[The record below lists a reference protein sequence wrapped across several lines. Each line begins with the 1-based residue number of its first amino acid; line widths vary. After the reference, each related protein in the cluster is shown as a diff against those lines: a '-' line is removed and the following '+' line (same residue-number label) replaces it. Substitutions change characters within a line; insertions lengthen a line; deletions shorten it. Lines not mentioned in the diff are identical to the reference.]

1 MKNKYSREQW
11 MVLIGACLFQ
21 CAMLGV
27 LINCTGVI
35 FAQIRQE
42 LGFSMS
48 KISVYNTLKNVT
60 TALSAA
66 TVTTFFFRSNKAR
79 FLLVNQFAIIL
90 SFLMITLR
98 AEGLL
103 WYASA
108 VVCGVASCVGSVAV
122 PMLLTRWFPQNAGTA
137 TGIAMAF
144 SGIGGA
150 VCNPLCAKL
159 IDLAGWRWAI
169 VILGAVMLAMTIPGL
184 LLMFRREAADSAGS
198 TSRAVPRAEAG
209 SRQYGIGTVILVCV
223 ILAGGAIGVT
233 FAVNISMFAQS
244 IGYSLSVGASLTTM
258 IMMGN
263 VGGKF
268 LYGFLCDKLGAWKA
282 TMLMFAVTAAALLCF
297 LFAQDK
303 IAVLFG
309 ASLLYG
315 SVYALSVVSVTRCCV
330 SAYGEQDSKQYLGIH
345 TCVNSAVMAGVSLLV
360 GVLFDYA
367 QSFTPVLILTLCSAA
382 CSFSA
387 AAVMLVRS
395 QKRTAQEAL

>member
-1 MKNKYSREQW
+1 MGKKYSRDQM

-27 LINCTGVI
+27 LINCTGVL

-42 LGFSMS
+42 LGFTMS
-48 KISVYNTLKNVT
+48 KISVYNTMKSVA

-66 TVTTFFFRSNKAR
+66 AVTAFFFRSNKAR
-79 FLLVNQFAIIL
+79 FLLVNQLAIIL
-90 SFLMITLR
+90 SFLMITFG
-98 AEGLL
+98 AEGPL

-108 VVCGVASCVGSVAV
+108 VVSGVASCVSSVAV
-122 PMLLTRWFPQNAGTA
+122 PMLLNQWFPENAGTA

-169 VILGAVMLAMTIPGL
+169 VILGAAMLAMTIPGL
-184 LLMFRREAADSAGS
+184 ALMFRREAPNPAVNSRKAAKTDSGKK
-198 TSRAVPRAEAG
+198 TH
-209 SRQYGIGTVILVCV
+209 GIGTVLLVCV
-223 ILAGGAIGVT
+223 ALAGGGIGVT

-268 LYGFLCDKLGAWKA
+268 LYGLLCDKLGAWKA
-282 TMLMFAVTAAALLCF
+282 TMLTLALAAAALLCF

-309 ASLLYG
+309 ASLLFG
-315 SVYALSVVSVTRCCV
+315 CVYALSVVSVTRCCV
-330 SAYGEQDSKQYLGIH
+330 SAYGERDSKQYLGIH

-360 GVLFDYA
+360 GVLYDYA
-367 QSFTPVLILTLCSAA
+367 QSFIPVLLMTLGAVA
-382 CSFSA
+382 CSFAA
-387 AAVMLVRS
+387 AAVMLVKSR
-395 QKRTAQEAL
+395 REAAREVL